1 MRQIS
6 KWMLGAAMLALLA
19 GCASVRVGSTAPAA
33 PDVVPVDPHW
43 HFGPERAARADAD
56 GYQPPHR
63 LAVLL
68 PMSGQLATAA
78 GPVRDGLLAG
88 YYNERRDKPELAF
101 YDTGGTVSG
110 AVAARDRAIAE
121 GADQIVGPLGRDE
134 VTALFA
140 APQPVPLLA
149 LNRGQGDPPDN
160 AADFALAPEDEG
172 AAIAARLLARNAR
185 RVLVLS
191 NGDDHAQ
198 RSLQAFR
205 EALEAG
211 GGTIVAT
218 LRIAGEQ
225 PGDQSPALRAAAS
238 GEGGLD
244 AVLIALRGSE
254 ARVVVPQL
262 FAAGLGDRLRIATSQ
277 LAAGTGDATEDVAL
291 DGIVFVSEA
300 WTAADLRGLPSPEA
314 LAEQLPSTRG
324 PAARLFAFG
333 HDAWL
338 LSAHL
343 QHLATHPEASVAG
356 ATGRL
361 SLDRD
366 GRVRRIPSW
375 ATFSRGLTV
384 PVRDATP

>member
-6 KWMLGAAMLALLA
+6 KWMLGAATLALLA
-19 GCASVRVGSTAPAA
+19 GCASVRVGSSAP
-33 PDVVPVDPHW
+33 PPVEVVPIDTHW
-43 HFGPERAARADAD
+43 QFGPERTTPADAD
-56 GYQPPHR
+56 GYQPPRR

-88 YYNERRDKPELAF
+88 YYNERRDKPELVF

-110 AVAARDRAIAE
+110 TVAARDRAIAE
-121 GADQIVGPLGRDE
+121 GADQILGPLGRDE
-134 VTALFA
+134 VAALFA

-149 LNRGQGDPPDN
+149 LNRGQAAPPDN

-172 AAIAARLLARNAR
+172 AAIAARVLARNAQ

-198 RSLQAFR
+198 RSLQVFR
-205 EALEAG
+205 DALEAG

-218 LRIAGEQ
+218 LPITGEQ
-225 PGDQSPALRAAAS
+225 PGDQSAALHAAAS
-238 GEGGLD
+238 GEGGVD
-244 AVLIALRGSE
+244 AVLIALRGNE

-262 FAAGLGDRLRIATSQ
+262 FAAGLGDRLRIATSP

-291 DGIVFVSEA
+291 DGIVFVRET
-300 WTAADLRGLPSPEA
+300 WTGADLPGLPSPEA
-314 LAEQLPSTRG
+314 LAAQLPSTRG

-343 QHLATHPEASVAG
+343 QHLASDPDASVTG

-366 GRVRRIPSW
+366 GRVRRVPSW
-375 ATFSRGLTV
+375 ATFSRGLMV
-384 PVRDATP
+384 PVADAAP

>member
-1 MRQIS
+1 
-6 KWMLGAAMLALLA
+6 
-19 GCASVRVGSTAPAA
+19 
-33 PDVVPVDPHW
+33 
-43 HFGPERAARADAD
+43 
-56 GYQPPHR
+56 
-63 LAVLL
+63 
-68 PMSGQLATAA
+68 
-78 GPVRDGLLAG
+78 
-88 YYNERRDKPELAF
+88 
-101 YDTGGTVSG
+101 
-110 AVAARDRAIAE
+110 
-121 GADQIVGPLGRDE
+121 E

-291 DGIVFVSEA
+291 DRIVFVSEA
-300 WTAADLRGLPSPEA
+300 WTAADLR
-314 LAEQLPSTRG
+314 
-324 PAARLFAFG
+324 
-333 HDAWL
+333 
-338 LSAHL
+338 
-343 QHLATHPEASVAG
+343 
-356 ATGRL
+356 
-361 SLDRD
+361 
-366 GRVRRIPSW
+366 
-375 ATFSRGLTV
+375 
-384 PVRDATP
+384 

>member
-43 HFGPERAARADAD
+43 HFGPERAARGDAD

-121 GADQIVGPLGRDE
+121 GADQILGPLGRDE

>member
-1 MRQIS
+1 
-6 KWMLGAAMLALLA
+6 
-19 GCASVRVGSTAPAA
+19 
-33 PDVVPVDPHW
+33 
-43 HFGPERAARADAD
+43 
-56 GYQPPHR
+56 
-63 LAVLL
+63 
-68 PMSGQLATAA
+68 
-78 GPVRDGLLAG
+78 
-88 YYNERRDKPELAF
+88 
-101 YDTGGTVSG
+101 
-110 AVAARDRAIAE
+110 
-121 GADQIVGPLGRDE
+121 
-134 VTALFA
+134 
-140 APQPVPLLA
+140 
-149 LNRGQGDPPDN
+149 
-160 AADFALAPEDEG
+160 
-172 AAIAARLLARNAR
+172 
-185 RVLVLS
+185 S